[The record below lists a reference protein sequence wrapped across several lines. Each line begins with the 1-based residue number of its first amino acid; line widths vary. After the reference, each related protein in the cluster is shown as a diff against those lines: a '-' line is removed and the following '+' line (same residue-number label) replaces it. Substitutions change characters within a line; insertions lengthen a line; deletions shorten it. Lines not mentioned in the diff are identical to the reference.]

1 MATRST
7 TPSSNLAV
15 LAPTNALKRALSE
28 DLDSDDDDLPDSK
41 KIKLKSENNTPQAK
55 DKKKRRKKKK
65 KTPVVVPLELPANAP
80 SAPPTPTALRSVMDS
95 GKGKRKAALQAGA
108 ESGHSEERP
117 SEAAA
122 SSSAAA
128 ARPPVP
134 AEDEDQS
141 ATIARLNVQL
151 KFQSML
157 LKKHETTL
165 TQFNQSL
172 TCQVC
177 LDLLHKPY
185 ALAPCGHIACY
196 NCLVAW
202 FTAVPDEPHHYAPRR
217 KTCPNCR
224 ATIRERPVEVWNI
237 KDLVAALLKSGLLPG
252 LFPAPPPPPALP
264 GPPQPAGAQPDPW
277 HNIFRYPHQH
287 PMFQP
292 PPPGA
297 HAESGAEDMGMLD
310 AEDGVYRC
318 LDCMHEIWDG
328 VCTGCQRAY
337 AGHAHAHGHHPFDDD
352 DEDDESGYGGG
363 EMFGEESDGGGGAL
377 DPLFWPH
384 FLPVGAI
391 PALIAGG
398 APGGPQWW
406 GGAGDSEDDDD
417 DDDDEDDV
425 ALERAI
431 REAEEE
437 DGYDSFIDDDDDDDG
452 APLAAAIVE
461 IDDDSSEDAD
471 GDGPQLAACR
481 RPYPARGPCARG
493 RRASRPAYVPSLRTL
508 LTRLTRHTHTTG
520 RADEPGP
527 PASRRQPAPPSRRP
541 LSC

>member
-1 MATRST
+1 
-7 TPSSNLAV
+7 V
-15 LAPTNALKRALSE
+15 
-28 DLDSDDDDLPDSK
+28 
-41 KIKLKSENNTPQAK
+41 
-55 DKKKRRKKKK
+55 
-65 KTPVVVPLELPANAP
+65 
-80 SAPPTPTALRSVMDS
+80 
-95 GKGKRKAALQAGA
+95 
-108 ESGHSEERP
+108 
-117 SEAAA
+117 
-122 SSSAAA
+122 
-128 ARPPVP
+128 
-134 AEDEDQS
+134 
-141 ATIARLNVQL
+141 
-151 KFQSML
+151 

-287 PMFQP
+287 PVFQP

-297 HAESGAEDMGMLD
+297 HAEFGVEDMGMFD
-310 AEDGVYRC
+310 AEDGVHRC

-337 AGHAHAHGHHPFDDD
+337 AGHAHGHHFDDD

-363 EMFGEESDGGGGAL
+363 EMFGEESDDAL

-391 PALIAGG
+391 PALMAGG
-398 APGGPQWW
+398 APGGPWW
-406 GGAGDSEDDDD
+406 GGAGDSDDEDDEDDDD
-417 DDDDEDDV
+417 DA

-437 DGYDSFIDDDDDDDG
+437 DGYDSFIDDDDEDDG

-461 IDDDSSEDAD
+461 IDDDSDEDED
-471 GDGPQLAACR
+471 GDGEGRSSPPVGGHTRRAA
-481 RPYPARGPCARG
+481 PARVVISSDEDEDEEGDAPS
-493 RRASRPAYVPSLRTL
+493 RAPYVPSLCICIF

-520 RADEPGP
+520 RADGPGP
-527 PASRRQPAPPSRRP
+527 PASRRRACSSLPFCFPPSP
-541 LSC
+541 LLSSPAF

>member
-15 LAPTNALKRALSE
+15 LAPTNSLKRALQR
-28 DLDSDDDDLPDSK
+28 
-41 KIKLKSENNTPQAK
+41 T
-55 DKKKRRKKKK
+55 RRNAGRRRR

-80 SAPPTPTALRSVMDS
+80 SAPPTPTALRGVMVRATHSCRPVFELFQDS
-95 GKGKRKAALQAGA
+95 GKGKRKAALQ
-108 ESGHSEERP
+108 SLLRLP
-117 SEAAA
+117 
-122 SSSAAA
+122 SAAA

-252 LFPAPPPPPALP
+252 LFPAPPAPPALP

-297 HAESGAEDMGMLD
+297 HAEFGVETWACWTRRTACTAASTACTRSGTACARAASAPGTG
-310 AEDGVYRC
+310 AGRC
-318 LDCMHEIWDG
+318 SAR
-328 VCTGCQRAY
+328 RAT
-337 AGHAHAHGHHPFDDD
+337 A
-352 DEDDESGYGGG
+352 
-363 EMFGEESDGGGGAL
+363 GGGAL

-391 PALIAGG
+391 PALIGGG

-417 DDDDEDDV
+417 DDEDDA

-437 DGYDSFIDDDDDDDG
+437 DGYDSFIDDEDEDDG

-461 IDDDSSEDAD
+461 IEDDSEEDAD
-471 GDGPQLAACR
+471 GEGRSSPPVGGHTRRAA
-481 RPYPARGPCARG
+481 PARVVISSDEDEDEEGDAPS
-493 RRASRPAYVPSLRTL
+493 RAPYVPSLR
-508 LTRLTRHTHTTG
+508 

-527 PASRRQPAPPSRRP
+527 PASRRQPAPPSRRR